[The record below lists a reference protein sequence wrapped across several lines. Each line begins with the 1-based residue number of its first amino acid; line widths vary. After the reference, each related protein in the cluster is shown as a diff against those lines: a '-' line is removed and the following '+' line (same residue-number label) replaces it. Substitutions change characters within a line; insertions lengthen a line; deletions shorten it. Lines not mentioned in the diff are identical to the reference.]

1 MKSRLDSERKPRIGR
16 TRRPDRYRPV
26 DGILV
31 GSSRGRGGK
40 PDIWVLVSRPGEG
53 GPPPHAPAHGRRN
66 THRYDYYPLAQ
77 VYFAPDRG
85 RYYWLG
91 PRGWRTGTRL
101 PKSIVIEGEIAVTV
115 ELDTDVPHVRHA
127 EVVRKIGKGKSKGK
141 TGK

>member
-1 MKSRLDSERKPRIGR
+1 VYVIVQDPQDGPPPTR
-16 TRRPDRYRPV
+16 TTHEPGSAEEAGASGEAAQPDARRP
-26 DGILV
+26 G
-31 GSSRGRGGK
+31 GS
-40 PDIWVLVSRPGEG
+40 
-53 GPPPHAPAHGRRN
+53 GPPPHAPAHGRRH
-66 THRYDYYPLAQ
+66 TYHYYPLAQ

-101 PKSIVIEGEIAVTV
+101 PKSIVIEGEIAVTL